1 LADHIHLL
9 IVCDLQDAF
18 HGRPGTRASSRLLG
32 PGVRLTL
39 GPGSP
44 TLWINSH
51 FVAAANLAAI
61 CDDQNQRVLCHCLP
75 MTSQVDDKPSA
86 GAPQLDVEAQTPA
99 SPLSAGLKPRHIT
112 MISIAGVIGAGL
124 FIGSA
129 TAIKIAGPAVLVAYA
144 MAGLLVVLVMR
155 MLGEMATAQPDT
167 GSFSTY
173 ADRALGRWA
182 GFSIGWLYWWFW
194 VIVIPVEATAG
205 ATIMHETW
213 AASVPQWVFALAIT
227 ALLMGTNL
235 LSVANYGE
243 FEFWFALVK
252 VIAIIAFIVVGA
264 LAIFGLLPGSHV
276 SGLSRLTSNGGFM
289 PNGFG
294 AVIAAMLTTM
304 FTFMG
309 TEIVTIAAAE
319 SPNPEAGIR
328 KAVNSVIWRISL
340 FYLGSIFIV
349 VSLVAWNAKNL
360 TVRGSYQ
367 SVLDLIGL
375 GRFSALLAL
384 VILTAVASCLNSA
397 LYTASRMAY
406 SLSARGDAPASW
418 SRVTSRGVP
427 STAIIAST
435 AVGFLGVVGNYVLP
449 GQIFGYLLATSGAI
463 ALFVYL
469 VIALSQLRMRRE
481 LDDAG
486 VKPAVRMWAFPALT
500 WLTIGFISCVLVV
513 MAIVPGQRLELWF
526 SLALAAMIIAI
537 GVVKQKQTSK
547 IK

>member
-1 LADHIHLL
+1 VL
-9 IVCDLQDAF
+9 I
-18 HGRPGTRASSRLLG
+18 
-32 PGVRLTL
+32 
-39 GPGSP
+39 
-44 TLWINSH
+44 
-51 FVAAANLAAI
+51 
-61 CDDQNQRVLCHCLP
+61 
-75 MTSQVDDKPSA
+75 
-86 GAPQLDVEAQTPA
+86 
-99 SPLSAGLKPRHIT
+99 
-112 MISIAGVIGAGL
+112 
-124 FIGSA
+124 
-129 TAIKIAGPAVLVAYA
+129 AYA

-205 ATIMHETW
+205 ATILHGW
-213 AASVPQWVFALAIT
+213 ASSVPQWGFALAIT

-235 LSVANYGE
+235 FSVANYGE
-243 FEFWFALVK
+243 FEFWFALIK
-252 VIAIIAFIVVGA
+252 VVAIVAFIVVGA

-276 SGLSRLTSNGGFM
+276 SGLGHLVNNGGFM
-289 PNGFG
+289 PNGFS

-319 SPNPEAGIR
+319 SPNPEMGIR

-349 VSLVAWNAKNL
+349 VSLVAWNVNGL
-360 TVRGSYQ
+360 TDRGSYQ
-367 SVLDLIGL
+367 SVLDQIGL
-375 GRFSALLAL
+375 GRFSTLLEL

-406 SLSARGDAPASW
+406 SLSTRGDAPASW
-418 SRVTSRGVP
+418 SRTTSSGVP
-427 STAIIAST
+427 SRAIIVST

-449 GQIFGYLLATSGAI
+449 GEIFGYLLATSGAI

-481 LDDAG
+481 LDAMG
-486 VKPAVRMWAFPALT
+486 VQPAVRMWAFPALT
-500 WLTIGFISCVLVV
+500 WLTIAFIAGVLVI
-513 MAIVPGQRLELWF
+513 MAILPGQRLELWF
-526 SLALAAMIIAI
+526 SLALAAVIVAI
-537 GVVKQKQTSK
+537 GVAKHKSRSSQTTGSHCGCHTPEDGARTE
-547 IK
+547 

>member
-1 LADHIHLL
+1 
-9 IVCDLQDAF
+9 
-18 HGRPGTRASSRLLG
+18 
-32 PGVRLTL
+32 
-39 GPGSP
+39 
-44 TLWINSH
+44 
-51 FVAAANLAAI
+51 
-61 CDDQNQRVLCHCLP
+61 
-75 MTSQVDDKPSA
+75 MTSQVDDEPLAATSLLDLETQ
-86 GAPQLDVEAQTPA
+86 APF
-99 SPLSAGLKPRHIT
+99 SPLSPGLKPRHIT

-129 TAIKIAGPAVLVAYA
+129 TAIKIAGPAVLVSYA

-205 ATIMHETW
+205 ATILHGW
-213 AASVPQWVFALAIT
+213 AGAVPQWVFALAIT

-235 LSVANYGE
+235 FSVANYGE
-243 FEFWFALVK
+243 FEFWFALIK
-252 VIAIIAFIVVGA
+252 VVAIVAFIVVGA
-264 LAIFGLLPGSHV
+264 LAIFGVLPGAHV

-294 AVIAAMLTTM
+294 AVIAAMLVTM

-319 SPNPEAGIR
+319 SPNPEMGIR

-349 VSLVAWNAKNL
+349 VSLVAWNADNL
-360 TVRGSYQ
+360 TARGSYQ
-367 SVLDLIGL
+367 SVLDQIGL
-375 GRFSALLAL
+375 GRFSTLLEL

-418 SRVTSRGVP
+418 SRTTSHGVP
-427 STAIIAST
+427 AVAIIAST
-435 AVGFLGVVGNYVLP
+435 AVGFLGVVGNYLLP

-481 LDDAG
+481 LDAAG
-486 VKPAVRMWAFPALT
+486 VKPAVRMWAFPVLT
-500 WLTIGFISCVLVV
+500 WLTIAFIAVVLVM
-513 MAIVPGQRLELWF
+513 MAILPGQRLELWF
-526 SLALAAMIIAI
+526 SLALAGVIVAI
-537 GVVKQKQTSK
+537 GVTRHKGRSPLM
-547 IK
+547 IR